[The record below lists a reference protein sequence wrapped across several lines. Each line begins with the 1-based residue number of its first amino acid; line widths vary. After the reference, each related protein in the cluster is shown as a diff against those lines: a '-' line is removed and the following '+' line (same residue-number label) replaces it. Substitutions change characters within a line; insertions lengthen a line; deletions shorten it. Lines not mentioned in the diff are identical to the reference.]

1 VILLNIDPWMI
12 WVALIL
18 IMIVA
23 EVITIGFFPI
33 TLAVG
38 GLIALLVSFITDVIW
53 VQVVIFLISSIVF
66 FMFLKPLVEKLFP
79 TKEGTKT
86 AVDRLTGQV
95 GIVVKEIEN
104 QKNTGQVRV
113 SGEIWS
119 ARSKDGNNIKEDTK
133 IEVLQVDGVKAIV
146 KEVEKGE

>member
-1 VILLNIDPWMI
+1 LNIDPWMI

-53 VQVVIFLISSIVF
+53 IQVVIFLISSIVF

-86 AVDRLTGQV
+86 AVDRLTNQE
-95 GIVVKEIEN
+95 GIVIKEIDN